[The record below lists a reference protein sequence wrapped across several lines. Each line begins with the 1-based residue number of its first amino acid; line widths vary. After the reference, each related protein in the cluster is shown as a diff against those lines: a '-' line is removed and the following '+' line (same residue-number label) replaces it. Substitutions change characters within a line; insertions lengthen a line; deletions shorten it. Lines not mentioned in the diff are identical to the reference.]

1 MKRKSIKPYKWK
13 KPPRSPGLG
22 KLNRPQVT
30 NVGEELTGIVQ
41 GMGASDIEERF
52 AKALDRAK
60 GEARIDGYGFR
71 EARVAGRNLP
81 GEVELD
87 FAVYAGEL
95 YPFQIDGGIAHKS
108 AAQKEEDSVKDALL
122 NESIRGFPVERV
134 PGYLLETQ
142 DMANEFVDAR
152 F

>member
-1 MKRKSIKPYKWK
+1 VKRKTIKPYKWK
-13 KPPRSPGLG
+13 KPPRSSGLG
-22 KLNRPQVT
+22 KLNRAQIT

-52 AKALDRAK
+52 AKALDRARD
-60 GEARIDGYGFR
+60 ESRIEGYGFR
-71 EARVAGRNLP
+71 EARLAGRNLP

-87 FAVYAGEL
+87 FAVYSGGL

-108 AAQKEEDSVKDALL
+108 AEQKEEDAVKDALL

-134 PGYLLETQ
+134 PGHLLETQ